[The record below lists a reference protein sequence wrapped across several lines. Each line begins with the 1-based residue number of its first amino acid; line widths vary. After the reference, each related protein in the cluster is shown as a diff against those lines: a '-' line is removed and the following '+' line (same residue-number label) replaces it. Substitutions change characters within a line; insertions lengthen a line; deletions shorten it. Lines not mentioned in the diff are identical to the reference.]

1 MGIGRKGH
9 STASERRREKL
20 FGAFILVRKKVGLR
34 QPVGIIIGGF
44 TRFQRHHLL
53 APEDGCPIHVL
64 LHGIVHPPSQA
75 HWEVLCWIR
84 YGCLRWILVVYH
96 DADIRLVR

>member
-1 MGIGRKGH
+1 MGIGRKGY

-20 FGAFILVRKKVGLR
+20 FGAFILVRKNDGLLE
-34 QPVGIIIGGF
+34 PVGIGVGGF
-44 TRFQRHHLL
+44 TRCPRHYLL
-53 APEDGCPIHVL
+53 APEEGCPIHVL

-75 HWEVLCWIR
+75 HWEVRCWIR

-96 DADIRLVR
+96 DADIRLV